1 MITVCL
7 GGSAKEL
14 NLKDLPDEVLCDFRD
29 SFDVKAFEFT
39 SDRSADFLLAINHN
53 SRLYRDFIK
62 SGGSANRAILIRF
75 EPDSVF
81 PAQYKKR
88 ITSKYGLVISPGS
101 TIPIGNTDSQIR
113 WPYQYHLNPT
123 KPSVSD
129 PLLTD
134 ILKSDARDEL
144 FTFESWQKRSH
155 TLTMIASNKVSPI
168 VSANYSKRRKMA
180 KELPAEVLKVYG
192 QLWSDSL
199 YQKIY
204 HRLAV
209 TVTAIRQGTIPNL
222 TQTYGNL
229 FRTYHTTNGIVADK
243 HKLLQD
249 SKFSLVIENSNSIV
263 TEKIFDAIINGS
275 IPIYMG
281 PDISLVGLSKSLVY
295 SVEGT
300 AKEILEALKLFD
312 KQTTQKYLLEMSR
325 YIQSEDFLNDWGS
338 AAVYTRMASRVSDY
352 CIKVKSL

>member
-14 NLKDLPDEVLCDFRD
+14 NLKDLPEEVLRDFRG
-29 SFDVKAFEFT
+29 SFDDKTFEF
-39 SDRSADFLLAINHN
+39 SSNRSADFLLAINHN
-53 SRLYRDFIK
+53 SRLYRKFIK
-62 SGGSANRAILIRF
+62 SGGSKSRAILIRF

-101 TIPIGNTDSQIR
+101 TNHIGNTDTQIR

-123 KPSVSD
+123 KPSVLD
-129 PLLTD
+129 PQLTD
-134 ILKSDARDEL
+134 ILKSDVRDEL
-144 FTFESWQKRSH
+144 FTFESWQKRTH

-168 VSANYSKRRKMA
+168 GSANYSIRRKMA
-180 KELPAEVLKVYG
+180 KELPVEVLEVYG

-199 YQKIY
+199 YEKIY

-222 TQTYGNL
+222 TQIYGNL

-275 IPIYMG
+275 IPIYIG
-281 PDISLVGLSKSLVY
+281 PDINLVGLPKNLVCK
-295 SVEGT
+295 VEGT
-300 AKEILEALKLFD
+300 ANEILEALKLFD
-312 KQTTQKYLLEMSR
+312 KETTQRYLLNMSKF
-325 YIQSEDFLNDWGS
+325 IQGQDFLNDWGS